1 MANTAKTVEVMFEAV
16 LDSYESQQQLL
27 PLVDFV
33 EPEGGKLQNSGNVVW
48 KPREQFAPV
57 LSGWDLTGQETDI
70 IEEAY
75 PCILGTPTNDFVQQR
90 ADDMRDMQFWKRRGE
105 VSGRRQA
112 SNLNQQIANTV
123 ALQGSKFIRTNVTS
137 GYDAI
142 ASAQALLNEGQNY
155 HSQRHF
161 VLNDRDNLLYSKDLA
176 ARQTLQGRP
185 ETTWSK
191 GQIAQ
196 NVAEFDVHVGS
207 YLPSLA
213 GGDDPATTVTG
224 NQSFA
229 PEGGTV
235 VTATGVVTNNDYR
248 VATIPVAASAS
259 YNVGD
264 KVTFANGGTA
274 VESIGLDDKSGT
286 GQAMTFTIVGKP
298 DGTSIQVYPK
308 PIAADDPALT
318 DLEKAYANINTRIL
332 NAATVNRVNIDATN
346 KTNLFWDKS
355 AVEVIGGTIP
365 AELFKQYDGMRVV
378 SQKLSNGLTMYM
390 VYDGNIA
397 TMNFRYRIFTWYG
410 ITMANPM
417 NAGVLVTY

>member
-33 EPEGGKLQNSGNVVW
+33 EPEGGELQNSGNVVW

>member
-213 GGDDPATTVTG
+213 GGADPATTVTG

-365 AELFKQYDGMRVV
+365 AELFKQYDGMKVV